1 MRTHSEE
8 TMKVL
13 NHKRTALSFLLV
25 ALVITI
31 AAPAPAQQPAPP
43 IATAQGQ
50 RKALTVERIYGGG
63 TSLSGSLTQG
73 LQWSPDGKLL
83 SYLQRSGQG
92 REAKTDIWVLDVASG
107 ERRMLLDSAKI
118 QALAPPS
125 AEPIPQSGSSQATGL
140 GRVTPQRYQW
150 SPKGD
155 ALLFVSQG
163 NLFWFDLK
171 TQEGKRL
178 VSNKEAA
185 EDPKFSPDG
194 KTVSFVRSYN
204 LWLVDIATGKEAQ
217 LTSDGKEE
225 LLNGKLDWVYPEE
238 LGIHTGY
245 WWSPDSSQIAF
256 LQMGEKN
263 VTRYPIVNLLTYTGE
278 SELERYPKAGDANP
292 VVRVGVISAKGGAPR
307 WMDTGEEKD
316 IYLPRVQW
324 LTDAKR
330 LLIQRMNRAQNKLEL
345 ILTDFSTG
353 KGQTILTEE
362 DKNWV
367 NVSDDLYC
375 FADGKGF
382 LWSSE
387 RNGFRHLYLYDLSGK
402 LQKRLTSGEWEVT
415 GVVRVDEKKGDVYFT
430 STQKTL
436 LESQLYRVALAGGT
450 PLGSARGEPERL
462 TREDGSHG
470 INMSPDAAYYVD
482 TWSRAM
488 TPPRQ
493 DLFRADG
500 TRALVINE
508 NKVAELSEYALS
520 PVEFFKVRGADGTEL
535 NASMIKPPDFDGSKK
550 YPVLVNLYAGP
561 HAQSV
566 RNAWSGSNFLW
577 HQMMAQKGY
586 IIFVVD
592 NRSASGWGHLSEV
605 IIHRKFGETELADQ
619 LAGVAYLKSLP
630 YVDGSRI
637 GIWGWSYGGYMTCF
651 AMLNGGEAYKAGFA
665 GAPVTDWRQYDTIYT
680 ERYMGLPKDNPE
692 GYKQASPVTHAAKLK
707 GKLMIAHGTGDDNV
721 HYANTVQLMEEF
733 IKAGK
738 YPEIFFYPGRGH
750 GISDPTARLH
760 LFRKVT
766 QFFLDNL

>member
-1 MRTHSEE
+1 MMNFQNR
-8 TMKVL
+8 
-13 NHKRTALSFLLV
+13 KRAAVFALLV
-25 ALVITI
+25 ALLAAV
-31 AAPAPAQQPAPP
+31 AAPALA
-43 IATAQGQ
+43 Q
-50 RKALTVERIYGGG
+50 RKALTVERIYGPGP
-63 TSLSGSLTQG
+63 SLSGSPTPG

-83 SYLQRSGQG
+83 SYTQRSGQG

-125 AEPIPQSGSSQATGL
+125 TEPAGTGSQATGL

-178 VSNKEAA
+178 TSSKEAA
-185 EDPKFSPDG
+185 DDPKFSPDG

-204 LWLVDIATGKEAQ
+204 LWVVDIASGKEAQ

-238 LGIHTGY
+238 LGIRTGY

-256 LQMGEKN
+256 LQMDEKN

-278 SELERYPKAGDANP
+278 SELQRYPKAGDANP
-292 VVRVGVISAKGGAPR
+292 EVRVGVISTKGGVPR
-307 WMDTGEEKD
+307 WMDTGAEKD
-316 IYLPRVQW
+316 IYLPRVNW
-324 LTDAKR
+324 LPDARR
-330 LLIQRMNRAQNKLEL
+330 LLIQRLNRAQNKLEL
-345 ILTDFSTG
+345 LLTDAGTG

-362 DKNWV
+362 DKHWV
-367 NVSDDLYC
+367 NVTDDFYL
-375 FADGKGF
+375 FADGKRL
-382 LWSSE
+382 LWGSE
-387 RNGFRHLYLYDLSGK
+387 RDGFNHFYFYDLSGK
-402 LQKRLTSGEWEVT
+402 LLKKLTSGEWEVT
-415 GVVRVDEKKGDVYFT
+415 SLVRVDEKNGAVYFNG
-430 STQKTL
+430 SEKSV
-436 LESQLYRVALAGGT
+436 LETHLYRVGLDGGA
-450 PLGSARGEPERL
+450 PVRL
-462 TREDGSHG
+462 TKEDGSHG
-470 INMSPDAAYYVD
+470 INMSPDAARYVD
-482 TWSRAM
+482 TWSTAM

-493 DLFRADG
+493 DQFRADG

-508 NKVAELSEYALS
+508 NKVAELAEYGLS
-520 PVEFFKVRGADGTEL
+520 PMEFLKVRGADGTEL
-535 NASMIKPPDFDGSKK
+535 NASMIKPPDFDSSKK
-550 YPVLVNLYAGP
+550 YPVLVYLYAGP

-586 IIFVVD
+586 IIFTVD
-592 NRSASGWGHLSEV
+592 NKSASGRGHGSEV
-605 IIHRKFGETELADQ
+605 IIHRKFGEIELADQ

-630 YVDGSRI
+630 YVDGARI
-637 GIWGWSYGGYMTCF
+637 GIWGWSYGGYMTCY
-651 AMLNGGEAYKAGFA
+651 AMLNGGDAYKAGFA

-692 GYKQASPVTHAAKLK
+692 GYKQSSPVTHAAKLK
-707 GKLMIAHGTGDDNV
+707 GKLLIAHGTGDDNV
-721 HYANTVQLMEEF
+721 HFGNTVQLMEEF

-760 LFRKVT
+760 LFRRVT

>member
-1 MRTHSEE
+1 
-8 TMKVL
+8 MKFKYHNRATL
-13 NHKRTALSFLLV
+13 FALLG
-25 ALVITI
+25 AL
-31 AAPAPAQQPAPP
+31 
-43 IATAQGQ
+43 IATMATPAAAQ
-50 RKALTVERIYGGG
+50 RKALTVERIYGPGP
-63 TSLSGSLTQG
+63 SLSGALTQG

-83 SYLQRSGQG
+83 SYTQRSGQG

-107 ERRMLLDSAKI
+107 ERRVLLDSAKI

-125 AEPIPQSGSSQATGL
+125 AESTGTGNQTTGL
-140 GRVTPQRYQW
+140 GRLTPQRFQW

-155 ALLFVSQG
+155 ALLFVAQG
-163 NLFWFDLK
+163 NLYWFDLK
-171 TQEGKRL
+171 TQGGKRL
-178 VSNKEAA
+178 TSSKEAA
-185 EDPKFSPDG
+185 EDPKISPDG
-194 KTVSFVRSYN
+194 KTVSFVRGFD
-204 LWLVDIATGKEAQ
+204 LWIVDIATGKETR

-238 LGIHTGY
+238 LDIRTGY

-256 LQMGEKN
+256 LQMDEKS
-263 VTRYPIVNLLTYTGE
+263 VTRYPIVNFLTYTGE

-307 WMDTGEEKD
+307 WIDTGTEKD
-316 IYLPRVQW
+316 IYLPRVNW
-324 LTDAKR
+324 LLDAKR
-330 LLIQRMNRAQNKLEL
+330 LMIQRMNRAQNKLEL
-345 ILTDFSTG
+345 LLTDATSG
-353 KGQTILTEE
+353 KAQIHLTEE
-362 DKNWV
+362 DKNWI
-367 NVSDDLYC
+367 NVHDNLY
-375 FADGKGF
+375 FFSDGKRF

-387 RNGFRHLYLYDLSGK
+387 RDGFRHLYLYDLTGK
-402 LQKRLTSGEWEVT
+402 LLKQVTSGGWEVT
-415 GVVRVDEKKGDVYFT
+415 GVVRVDEKKGVVYFNG
-430 STQKTL
+430 SEKTV
-436 LESQLYRVALAGGT
+436 LENHLYRVALDGGPPT
-450 PLGSARGEPERL
+450 RL
-462 TREDGSHG
+462 TNVDGSHG

-482 TWSRAM
+482 TWSTTMA
-488 TPPRQ
+488 PARQ
-493 DLFRADG
+493 DLYRADG
-500 TRALVINE
+500 TKALTINE
-508 NKVAELSEYALS
+508 NKVAELAEYGLS
-520 PVEFFKVRGADGTEL
+520 PVEFLKVKGADGTEL
-535 NASMIKPPDFDGSKK
+535 NASMIKPPDFDASKK

-592 NRSASGWGHLSEV
+592 NRSASARGHVSEV

-619 LAGVAYLKSLP
+619 LAGVAYLKSLA

-637 GIWGWSYGGYMTCF
+637 GIWGWSYGGYMTCY
-651 AMLNGGEAYKAGFA
+651 AMLNGGDAYKVGFA

-692 GYKQASPVTHAAKLK
+692 GYKQSSPVTHAAKLK
-707 GKLMIAHGTGDDNV
+707 GKLLIAHGTGDDNV

-738 YPEIFFYPGRGH
+738 YPEVFFYPGRGH

>member
-1 MRTHSEE
+1 
-8 TMKVL
+8 MKL
-13 NHKRTALSFLLV
+13 QNHRRVTRVALLV
-25 ALVITI
+25 AL
-31 AAPAPAQQPAPP
+31 AATVSTPAIAQQPAAPF
-43 IATAQGQ
+43 ATAQDK
-50 RKALTVERIYGGG
+50 RKALTVERIYAPGP
-63 TSLSGSLTQG
+63 SLGGSLTQG

-83 SYLQRSGQG
+83 SYTQRSGQG

-107 ERRMLLDSAKI
+107 ERRMLLDAAKI
-118 QALAPPS
+118 QALAPPA
-125 AEPIPQSGSSQATGL
+125 AEPVPQSGSSQATGL
-140 GRVTPQRYQW
+140 GRVTPQRFQW

-155 ALLFVSQG
+155 ALLVVSQG
-163 NLFWFDLK
+163 NLYWFDLK

-178 VSNKEAA
+178 TSSKEAA
-185 EDPKFSPDG
+185 EDPKISPDG
-194 KTVSFVRSYN
+194 RTVSFVRSYN
-204 LWLVDIATGKEAQ
+204 LWVVDIATGKEKQ
-217 LTSDGKEE
+217 LTSDGREE

-238 LGIHTGY
+238 FGIRTGY
-245 WWSPDSSQIAF
+245 WWSPDSSRIAF
-256 LQMGEKN
+256 LQMDEKG
-263 VTRYPIVNLLTYTGE
+263 VTRYPIVNFLTYTGE
-278 SELERYPKAGDANP
+278 TDLARYPKAGDANP

-307 WMDTGEEKD
+307 WMDTGAEKD

-324 LTDAKR
+324 LKDAKR

-345 ILTDFSTG
+345 ILTEASSG

-367 NVSDDLYC
+367 NIHDDLYF
-375 FADGKGF
+375 FADSKRF

-387 RNGFRHLYLYDLSGK
+387 RDGFRHLYLYDLTGTM
-402 LQKRLTSGEWEVT
+402 LKRLTSGDWEMT

-430 STQKTL
+430 GTEKTL
-436 LESQLYRVALAGGT
+436 LESHLYRVALDGGA
-450 PLGSARGEPERL
+450 PLGSSRGEPVRL
-462 TREDGSHG
+462 TREDASHG

-482 TWSRAM
+482 SWSTAM

-493 DLFRADG
+493 DLCRADG
-500 TRALVINE
+500 TKVLAINE
-508 NKVAELSEYALS
+508 NKVAELGEYGLS

-535 NASMIKPPDFDGSKK
+535 NALMIKPPDFDGSKK
-550 YPVLVNLYAGP
+550 YPVLVHLYAGP
-561 HAQSV
+561 HAQTV
-566 RNAWSGSNFLW
+566 RNAWGGNNFLW
-577 HQMMAQKGY
+577 HQLMAQKGY

-592 NRSASGWGHLSEV
+592 NRSASGRGHVSEV

-619 LAGVAYLKSLP
+619 LAGVAYLQSLP

-637 GIWGWSYGGYMTCF
+637 GIWGWSYGGYMTCY
-651 AMLNGGEAYKAGFA
+651 AMLNGADAYKAGFA

-721 HYANTVQLMEEF
+721 HYANTVQMMEEF

-738 YPEIFFYPGRGH
+738 YAEIFVYPGRGH

-760 LFRKVT
+760 LFRRVT

>member
-1 MRTHSEE
+1 MNFQ
-8 TMKVL
+8 
-13 NHKRTALSFLLV
+13 NHKRAAVFALLV
-25 ALVITI
+25 ALLAAV
-31 AAPAPAQQPAPP
+31 AAPALA
-43 IATAQGQ
+43 Q
-50 RKALTVERIYGGG
+50 RKALTVERIYGPGP
-63 TSLSGSLTQG
+63 SLSGSLTQG

-125 AEPIPQSGSSQATGL
+125 AEPARIGSQATGL

-178 VSNKEAA
+178 TSSKEAA
-185 EDPKFSPDG
+185 DDPKFSPDG
-194 KTVSFVRSYN
+194 KMVSFVRSYN
-204 LWLVDIATGKEAQ
+204 LWVVDIETGKEKQ

-238 LGIHTGY
+238 LGLGTGY

-256 LQMGEKN
+256 LQMDEKN

-278 SELERYPKAGDANP
+278 SELERYPKAGDTNP
-292 VVRVGVISAKGGAPR
+292 VVRVGVISARGGTPR
-307 WMDTGEEKD
+307 WMDTGAEKD
-316 IYLPRVQW
+316 IYLPRVNW
-324 LTDAKR
+324 VPDGKR
-330 LLIQRMNRAQNKLEL
+330 LLIQRLNRGQTKLEL
-345 ILTDFSTG
+345 MLVDAASG
-353 KGQTILTEE
+353 KGQTIVTEE
-362 DKNWV
+362 DKHWV
-367 NVSDDLYC
+367 NVTDDFHL
-375 FADGKGF
+375 FADGKRL
-382 LWSSE
+382 LWASE
-387 RNGFRHLYLYDLSGK
+387 RDGFNHFYLYDMSGK
-402 LQKRLTSGEWEVT
+402 LLKRLTSGEWEVT
-415 GVVRVDEKKGDVYFT
+415 SLVRVDEKNGIVFFNGTEKA
-430 STQKTL
+430 L
-436 LESQLYRVALAGGT
+436 LENHMYRVALEGGA
-450 PLGSARGEPERL
+450 PIRL
-462 TREDGSHG
+462 TKEDGSHG
-470 INMSPDAAYYVD
+470 INMSPDAANYVD
-482 TWSRAM
+482 TWSTAM

-493 DLFRADG
+493 DLFRSDG
-500 TRALVINE
+500 TKALTINE
-508 NKVAELSEYALS
+508 NKIAELAEYGLS

-535 NASMIKPPDFDGSKK
+535 NASMIKPPDFDASKK

-566 RNAWSGSNFLW
+566 RNGWSGSNFLW
-577 HQMMAQKGY
+577 HQLMAQKGY
-586 IIFVVD
+586 IIFTVD
-592 NRSASGWGHLSEV
+592 NKSASGRGHGSEV
-605 IIHRKFGETELADQ
+605 IIHHKFGETELADQ

-630 YVDGSRI
+630 YVDGARI
-637 GIWGWSYGGYMTCF
+637 GIWGWSYGGYMTCY
-651 AMLNGGEAYKAGFA
+651 AMLNAPDTYKAGFA

-692 GYKQASPVTHAAKLK
+692 GYKQSSPVTHAAKLK
-707 GKLMIAHGTGDDNV
+707 GKLLIAHGTGDDNV
-721 HYANTVQLMEEF
+721 HFGNTVQLMEEF